1 MAVPIFQKPPL
12 LARVMTAILGVL
24 IFLFGL
30 FFLYFGAELAWL
42 GGSCYYVL
50 CGIALTISGIALY
63 KRLRIGAYIYLLAWA
78 ATFIWTIYE
87 VQFNWWGWLPRLF
100 GPTLI
105 AIPIIL
111 LLPFIY
117 PVKIIKDER
126 KF

>member
-1 MAVPIFQKPPL
+1 MIAPVYEQPPL
-12 LARVMTAILGVL
+12 LARVLTACLGVL

-30 FFLYFGAELAWL
+30 FFLFFGTELAWL

-50 CGIALTISGIALY
+50 CGILLTISGILLF
-63 KRLRIGAYIYLLAWA
+63 KRLRVGAYLYLFAWV
-78 ATFIWTIYE
+78 ATFFWTIYE

-105 AIPIIL
+105 AIPIII

-117 PVKIIKDER
+117 RVRTLKDGR
-126 KF
+126 NF